1 LHFYQFLR
9 IILVTKQIASVRFN
23 GQSAWYDII
32 KRTSVL
38 YGGEKAM
45 TREEARKLLKQL
57 DRDDLR
63 KIKAMAEM
71 LNARRKAAEKEERKA
86 V

>member
-1 LHFYQFLR
+1 MLTNKHTTVQL
-9 IILVTKQIASVRFN
+9 N
-23 GQSAWYDII
+23 GQSVWYDIV

-38 YGGEKAM
+38 LEGVKLM

-71 LNARRKAAEKEERKA
+71 LNARRKAEEKKDRKA

>member
-1 LHFYQFLR
+1 
-9 IILVTKQIASVRFN
+9 
-23 GQSAWYDII
+23 
-32 KRTSVL
+32 
-38 YGGEKAM
+38 M

-57 DRDDLR
+57 NKDDLR

>member
-1 LHFYQFLR
+1 MDSPR
-9 IILVTKQIASVRFN
+9 GMILSKEQVFCTEGVK
-23 GQSAWYDII
+23 
-32 KRTSVL
+32 L
-38 YGGEKAM
+38 M

-71 LNARRKAAEKEERKA
+71 LNARRKAAEKNDRKA

>member
-1 LHFYQFLR
+1 M
-9 IILVTKQIASVRFN
+9 
-23 GQSAWYDII
+23 WYDIV

-38 YGGEKAM
+38 HGGVKAM

-57 DRDDLR
+57 NKDDLR

-71 LNARRKAAEKEERKA
+71 LNARRKAAEKNDRKSM
-86 V
+86 

>member
-1 LHFYQFLR
+1 
-9 IILVTKQIASVRFN
+9 
-23 GQSAWYDII
+23 
-32 KRTSVL
+32 
-38 YGGEKAM
+38 M

-71 LNARRKAAEKEERKA
+71 LNARRKAAKKNDRKA

>member
-1 LHFYQFLR
+1 LTNKHTTVQL
-9 IILVTKQIASVRFN
+9 N
-23 GQSAWYDII
+23 GQSVWYDIV

-38 YGGEKAM
+38 LEGVKLM

-71 LNARRKAAEKEERKA
+71 LNARRKAAEKNDRKA

>member
-1 LHFYQFLR
+1 M
-9 IILVTKQIASVRFN
+9 
-23 GQSAWYDII
+23 WYDIV

-38 YGGEKAM
+38 LEGVKLM

>member
-1 LHFYQFLR
+1 
-9 IILVTKQIASVRFN
+9 
-23 GQSAWYDII
+23 
-32 KRTSVL
+32 
-38 YGGEKAM
+38 M

-71 LNARRKAAEKEERKA
+71 LNARRKAEEEKERRKA